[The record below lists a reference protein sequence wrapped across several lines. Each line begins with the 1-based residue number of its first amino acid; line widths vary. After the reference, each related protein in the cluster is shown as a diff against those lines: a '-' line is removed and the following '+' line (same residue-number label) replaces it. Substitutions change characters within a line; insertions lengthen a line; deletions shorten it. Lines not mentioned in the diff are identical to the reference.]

1 MSDFILQFG
10 DSASAEKTAQSL
22 SQRPWLKDRPIHIK
36 AYSWGQ
42 LILQEPPGAG
52 YSPCIDEE
60 VLVGCAGRPRFL
72 SEFKMAKSKDKFC
85 NDLAKQWSDSANLKL
100 LQENLTGIYALI
112 KTSANKVVILTD
124 PMGGQPVYNAYSQD
138 GKLVAIGTDVETL
151 AMLSGRQQDFDSISL
166 GELLVYNNISFPFSS
181 RNGIAEFQPAAEI
194 SIDLHDFPAIK
205 ERILW
210 TPREPDSANS
220 DELVDNLVDAMRAAG
235 SDIASSVDS
244 IGVTLSGGLDS
255 RAVLAL
261 LPQEQVTAIT
271 YVTHENYET
280 DTARAVAS
288 HFGCDHVFAR
298 RSEDFFCRLLLENGP
313 AILGTERRAMLHGL
327 CIPEAGLAEK
337 FDVILGGQLS
347 DTYLKDHYMPKW
359 QREHFRP
366 KAPKERLG
374 ILLRKILHI
383 PQPIHLPGIGSN
395 MGRYRLEK
403 FLSPEIR
410 TQVQERRALRLQK
423 VRELR
428 PKTAEEWV
436 RFWPTSRQDDLGHI
450 MGNCKLFPFETL
462 FTHRYITDFATRLL
476 PAERYSGKVASR
488 AFAILYG
495 ELGLINDANTG
506 QLPGVKKSRDVRIAE
521 LGTQPLG
528 AKRWN
533 NVPNSW
539 FDMVALQKYAP
550 EWQQKRLELEKSEAL
565 DVLNPLL
572 DMPASQLAGNYVEE
586 LGPTFNQMFFQLA
599 LMIKKQL
606 KQ

>member
-10 DSASAEKTAQSL
+10 DSLSAKKTARSL

-36 AYSWGQ
+36 VYSWGQ
-42 LILQEPPGAG
+42 LILQEPPGPG
-52 YSPCIDEE
+52 YSPYIDGE

-72 SEFKMAKSKDKFC
+72 RKSQMAKTKDNFC
-85 NDLAKQWSDSANLKL
+85 TDLAKQWSDSANAKL
-100 LQENLTGIYALI
+100 LQENLTGIYAVI
-112 KTSANKVVILTD
+112 KSSANKVVILTD
-124 PMGGQPVYNAYSQD
+124 PMGGQPVYSAYSQD
-138 GKLVAIGTDVETL
+138 GRLVAIGTDVETL
-151 AMLSGRQQDFDSISL
+151 AMLSDRQQDYDSVSL

-181 RNGIAEFQPAAEI
+181 RNGITEFQPAAEI
-194 SIDLHDFPAIK
+194 NINLHNYPVVK

-210 TPREPDSANS
+210 IPREPDFVNPE
-220 DELVDNLVDAMRAAG
+220 DLVDNLVDCMRAAG
-235 SDIASSVDS
+235 SDIAASAGS
-244 IGVTLSGGLDS
+244 IGITLSGGLDS
-255 RAVLAL
+255 RAVLSL
-261 LPQEQVTAIT
+261 FPRDQVTAIT

-280 DTARAVAS
+280 DTARAVANQ
-288 HFGCDHVFAR
+288 FGCDHIFAR

-327 CIPEAGLAEK
+327 CIPEAGLADR

-383 PQPIHLPGIGSN
+383 PQPVHPPGIGSN

-403 FLSPEIR
+403 FLSSEIR
-410 TQVQERRALRLQK
+410 TQVQERRALRLQQ
-423 VRELR
+423 VQEIR
-428 PKTAEEWV
+428 PKTAEEWA
-436 RFWPTSRQDDLGHI
+436 RFWPTSRQDDLAHI
-450 MGNCKLFPFETL
+450 MGNSKLFPFETL
-462 FTHRYITDFATRLL
+462 FSHRYITDFATRLL
-476 PAERYSGKVASR
+476 PAERYSGKVASQ

-506 QLPGVKKSRDVRIAE
+506 QLPGVKKSSDVRIAE
-521 LGTQPLG
+521 LRTQPRG
-528 AKRWN
+528 TKCWN

-539 FDMVALQKYAP
+539 FDLVGLQKYAP

-572 DMPASQLAGNYVEE
+572 DRPASQLAGNYIEE

-599 LMIKKQL
+599 LMIEKQL
-606 KQ
+606 KH

>member
-10 DSASAEKTAQSL
+10 NSVPAEKIAQAL
-22 SQRPWLKDRPIHIK
+22 SQRPWLQGRPIHTK
-36 AYSWGQ
+36 AYPWGQ
-42 LILQEPPGAG
+42 LLLQEPPGAKHT
-52 YSPCIDEE
+52 PCKDGDI
-60 VLVGCAGRPRFL
+60 LVGCVGRPRFL
-72 SEFKMAKSKDKFC
+72 SRSAIAEPKDDFC
-85 NDLAKQWSDSANLKL
+85 NNLANQWSDTADLKVL
-100 LQENLTGIYALI
+100 INSLTGLYALI
-112 KTSANKVVILTD
+112 KASTDKVVILTD
-124 PMGGQPVYNAYSQD
+124 PMGAQPVYSAYNRD

-151 AMLSGRQQDFDSISL
+151 AMLSDRQQDFDPVSL

-181 RNGIAEFQPAAEI
+181 RNGITEFPPAAAI
-194 SIDLHDFPAIK
+194 SIDLDSQP
-205 ERILW
+205 EVTETTLW
-210 TPREPDSANS
+210 TPQEPDSANPKA
-220 DELVDNLVDAMRAAG
+220 LVDDLVDSMRAAG
-235 SDIASSVDS
+235 SDIAASADS

-261 LPQEQVTAIT
+261 LPRDKVTAIT

-288 HFGCDHVFAR
+288 QFGCDHVFAR

-313 AILGTERRAMLHGL
+313 TILGTERRAMLHGL

-359 QREHFRP
+359 QREHFRQ
-366 KAPKERLG
+366 KGPKERLG

-383 PQPIHLPGIGSN
+383 PQPVYPPGIGSN

-403 FLSPEIR
+403 FLSEEIR
-410 TQVQERRALRLQK
+410 QQVRERRALRLQQ
-423 VRELR
+423 VREIR
-428 PKTAEEWV
+428 PETAEEWV
-436 RFWPTSRQDDLGHI
+436 RFWPTSRQDDLAHI
-450 MGNCKLFPFETL
+450 MGNTKLFPFETL
-462 FTHRYITDFATRLL
+462 FSHRYITDFATSLL
-476 PAERYSGKVASR
+476 PPERYSGKVASR

-506 QLPGVKKSRDVRIAE
+506 QLPGVKKNSDVRIAD
-521 LGTQPLG
+521 LGTQPVD

-550 EWQQKRLELEKSEAL
+550 EWQQKRLELKKSNAL
-565 DVLNPLL
+565 DLLNPLL
-572 DMPASQLAGNYVEE
+572 DRPASQLAANYIEE

-599 LMIKKQL
+599 LIIDKQL

>member
-10 DSASAEKTAQSL
+10 DSLSGKKTAQSL

-52 YSPCIDEE
+52 YSPCIDGE

-72 SEFKMAKSKDKFC
+72 RKSRMAKPKDNFC
-85 NDLAKQWSDSANLKL
+85 TDLAKQWSDSENAKQ

-112 KTSANKVVILTD
+112 KSRANKVVILTD
-124 PMGGQPVYNAYSQD
+124 PMGGQPVYSAYSPD

-151 AMLSGRQQDFDSISL
+151 AMLSDRQQDYDSVSL

-181 RNGIAEFQPAAEI
+181 RNGITEFQPAAEI
-194 SIDLHDFPAIK
+194 TIDPQDYPAVK
-205 ERILW
+205 ERVLW
-210 TPREPDSANS
+210 TPREPNCANS
-220 DELVDNLVDAMRAAG
+220 KDLVDNLVDSMRAAG
-235 SDIASSVDS
+235 SDIASSADS
-244 IGVTLSGGLDS
+244 IGITLSGGLDS
-255 RAVLAL
+255 RAVLSL
-261 LPQEQVTAIT
+261 FPRDQVTAIT

-288 HFGCDHVFAR
+288 QFGCDHIFAR

-327 CIPEAGLAEK
+327 CIPEAGLADK

-359 QREHFRP
+359 QREHFRS

-383 PQPIHLPGIGSN
+383 PQPAHLPGIGSN

-403 FLSPEIR
+403 FLSSEIR
-410 TQVQERRALRLQK
+410 TQVRERRALRLQQ
-423 VRELR
+423 VQEIR

-436 RFWPTSRQDDLGHI
+436 RFWPTSRQDDLAHI
-450 MGNCKLFPFETL
+450 MGNSKLFPFETL
-462 FTHRYITDFATRLL
+462 FSHRYITDFATRLL
-476 PAERYSGKVASR
+476 PAERYSGKVASQ

-506 QLPGVKKSRDVRIAE
+506 QLPGAKKSSDVRIAE
-521 LGTQPLG
+521 LGTQPRG
-528 AKRWN
+528 ATCWN
-533 NVPNSW
+533 NVHNSW
-539 FDMVALQKYAP
+539 FDLVGLQKYAP

-572 DMPASQLAGNYVEE
+572 DRPASQLAGNYIEE

-599 LMIKKQL
+599 LMIEKQL